1 MLRKR
6 YERANYPEPAAA
18 DLRPPPPSPPP
29 VVAPAVPVAKEPAPP
44 EQTAAVL
51 IRPDSIELKEVLGEG
66 AHGSVHKGIY
76 HWNQELVSDY
86 QIHITTHT

>member
-1 MLRKR
+1 MQKILLRKK
-6 YERANYPEPAAA
+6 YERVNYPEPAAA
-18 DLRPPPPSPPP
+18 DFHPPPPSPPP
-29 VVAPAVPVAKEPAPP
+29 VAVAKEPAPP

-51 IRPDSIELKEVLGEG
+51 ISPDSIELGEVLGEG

-86 QIHITTHT
+86 